1 MELCEAE
8 SLESIIAN
16 GPLDFEKAKSIVV
29 QVGQAL
35 LEAQK
40 AGLVHRAVAPQNVLI
55 TASGDVKL
63 INFPIAKPINE
74 KVAGVAAYVAP
85 EQIQGKPIDQR
96 SNTYSLAAVLYHL
109 CTGEMPFQAAEETAL
124 LEMHLSSP
132 LLPPTQRRP
141 GGDLPTNLDK
151 LILKAMDKS
160 SSRRHLTLRLFL
172 TELETLKATPYLT
185 PSKEAPTKHTPLAKT
200 MMFAGNQSDVAR
212 IVAEA
217 KAGKT
222 STSPVPATVEA
233 PISQNQP
240 ISHPVQQ
247 PAPKPAIQPAAQPAI
262 QPAPQPAI
270 QPAPLPA
277 IQPAPQSAPQ
287 PAAPKPVIQPAPQPV
302 NEQPTHVPAEPAK
315 QALGI
320 MQTMVAS
327 ASSPAPSSSSSIAE
341 LPETP
346 VPKTPSIS
354 PASVQSI
361 KESSPKP
368 ATTVAETSQPAS
380 TSKAASSS
388 KAGAAFRE
396 TLWFKKGDVEQMVAD
411 AKAKM
416 QSAGNP
422 EIEASTEVPE
432 DSRALEDR
440 YVDDGS
446 VTTEDRK
453 KFSLRTGATA
463 TTLPVAAT
471 SIPGE
476 RINEQQMVGEI
487 DKGRR
492 TLILTIAIVIILA
505 VVVVIVMMMKGKGN
519 FGSHEPSSP
528 PPNPT
533 TATPTPSV
541 PVIPAASPIPHS
553 DPVPEQK
560 AGSEPTPAKPA
571 IVESDS
577 KNPSKA
583 GGAESQTSANKKA
596 AAKKRAAK
604 RHKKARQ

>member
-8 SLESIIAN
+8 SLESIIAR

-29 QVGQAL
+29 QVGHAL

-40 AGLVHRAVAPQNVLI
+40 AGLVHRSIAPKNILI
-55 TASGDVKL
+55 TAAGDVKL
-63 INFPIAKPINE
+63 INFPIAKPIND
-74 KVAGVAAYVAP
+74 KVAGVAAYVSP

-109 CTGEMPFQAAEETAL
+109 CTGEIPFQAADEVAL

-141 GGDLPTNLDK
+141 SGDLPTNLDK
-151 LILKAMDKS
+151 LMLKAMDKS

-172 TELETLKATPYLT
+172 TELETLKATPYLA
-185 PSKEAPTKHTPLAKT
+185 PNKESSTKHTPLAKT
-200 MMFAGNQSDVAR
+200 MMFAGSQSDVAR

-217 KAGKT
+217 KAGKANN
-222 STSPVPATVEA
+222 SPVPATIQSPNSPVPA
-233 PISQNQP
+233 TIQTPNSPVPATIQTPNPQNQASQQS
-240 ISHPVQQ
+240 IAQ
-247 PAPKPAIQPAAQPAI
+247 PAPTI
-262 QPAPQPAI
+262 QPAPQPA
-270 QPAPLPA
+270 
-277 IQPAPQSAPQ
+277 S
-287 PAAPKPVIQPAPQPV
+287 KPVVQPAPQPV
-302 NEQPTHVPAEPAK
+302 IQPPVQVQPEIAK
-315 QALGI
+315 HALGV
-320 MQTMVAS
+320 MQTIVAS
-327 ASSPAPSSSSSIAE
+327 TSSPTPSASSSIAD

-354 PASVQSI
+354 PASALTIS
-361 KESSPKP
+361 ETSPKP
-368 ATTVAETSQPAS
+368 ATTVTAPSQPAS
-380 TSKAASSS
+380 SPSKAAPSN

-416 QSAGNP
+416 QSAGNS
-422 EIEASTEVPE
+422 EIETAAEVPE

-463 TTLPVAAT
+463 TTLPTAAHS

-476 RINEQQMVGEI
+476 HINEQQLVGEI

-492 TLILTIAIVIILA
+492 TLILTVAIVIILA
-505 VVVVIVMMMKGKGN
+505 VVVVIVMMMKGKGSFDGN
-519 FGSHEPSSP
+519 QPLP
-528 PPNPT
+528 PPSN
-533 TATPTPSV
+533 TPTAAPPAAAPVAV
-541 PVIPAASPIPHS
+541 PVPPTP
-553 DPVPEQK
+553 PVPENK
-560 AGSEPTPAKPA
+560 AGAEPTPTRPKATDTDPKT
-571 IVESDS
+571 
-577 KNPSKA
+577 PSKA
-583 GGAESQTSANKKA
+583 GSGESQTSSGKKA
-596 AAKKRAAK
+596 TSKKRAAK
-604 RHKKARQ
+604 RNKKAKQ